1 MYSMNAHSAHPKE
14 AWELLK
20 YLRNE
25 EADMEW
31 LRRDMGA
38 TATTRHALESDEA
51 KRMSDLPVFVH
62 ELEHARP
69 WPPHPKMMAVASD
82 IFTPY
87 IQKAI
92 VGELTPQEAMDAAAK
107 EAQELIEGKR

>member
-1 MYSMNAHSAHPKE
+1 
-14 AWELLK
+14 
-20 YLRNE
+20 
-25 EADMEW
+25 
-31 LRRDMGA
+31 
-38 TATTRHALESDEA
+38 
-51 KRMSDLPVFVH
+51 
-62 ELEHARP
+62 
-69 WPPHPKMMAVASD
+69 MMAVASD